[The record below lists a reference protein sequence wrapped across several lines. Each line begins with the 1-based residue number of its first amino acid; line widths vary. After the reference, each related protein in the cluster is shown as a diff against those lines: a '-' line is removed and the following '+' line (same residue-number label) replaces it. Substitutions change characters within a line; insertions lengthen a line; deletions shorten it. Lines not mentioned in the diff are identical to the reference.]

1 MQFEYEVSADNYA
14 DALILYYRL
23 NRTRPGGASIRTYFL
38 FGGFL
43 LAVGLVE
50 RERGLS
56 PLLLIALGA
65 LIVWFGVASFFP
77 RLSSRRN
84 YRKHYRELGI
94 EGKKYQANIS
104 EEGLNL
110 TGDDTTWSRQWSDI
124 SSKGEDKQL
133 FMLYS
138 RGTLFI
144 FAKRYLSDDQQRELR
159 TLASLPAG

>member
-1 MQFEYEVSADNYA
+1 MQFEYEVSADDYA

-23 NRTRPGGASIRTYFL
+23 SRTRPGASTGTYFL

-56 PLLLIALGA
+56 PLLLVALGA
-65 LIVWFGVASFFP
+65 LIVWFGVVSFFP

-94 EGKKYQANIS
+94 EGKKYDANVD
-104 EEGLNL
+104 EEGLNIA
-110 TGDDTTWSRQWSDI
+110 GDDTTWSREWPDI

-133 FMLYS
+133 FMFYS

-144 FAKRYLSDDQQRELR
+144 FAKLYLTDEQQRALR
-159 TLASLPAG
+159 SLTSISAL